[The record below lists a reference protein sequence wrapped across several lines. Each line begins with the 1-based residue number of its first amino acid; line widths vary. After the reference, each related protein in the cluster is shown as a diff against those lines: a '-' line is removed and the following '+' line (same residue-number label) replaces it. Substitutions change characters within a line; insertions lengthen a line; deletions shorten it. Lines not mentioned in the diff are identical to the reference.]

1 MNAKYHL
8 ILICYISCWFFGLIP
23 AAFSESLFLPEDHIP
38 AAMDQTIPSTLTL
51 ERAIEAALE
60 RNPDLLAFKF
70 NIRLADAEK
79 LQASFFP
86 NPEVGFEYENFDE
99 PEKTLTIGYLLE
111 LGGKRRLRMDMAEA
125 SAELALL
132 EFDAARIEIV
142 YETARAF
149 IDVLVAQ
156 ETLRI
161 ATDKEKVADRVYET
175 ARERVQAGRV
185 SPMEQATAEIKR
197 NHARLEVRQAEDELL
212 IARTSLAAMW
222 GGSATD
228 FKSADGLLDR
238 IQPVP
243 SFDALVAV
251 MDDSPAIKA
260 KLSEIKI
267 ADRGIDLEKRKR
279 IPDLTF
285 SGGVKKVDGSD
296 DLIYIAGLSLPIPL
310 FDRNQAAVGRAAAER
325 DRRKGA
331 LAAEKNR
338 LSKDLKIAYQRLTT
352 AHQQVTVIKTDILP
366 SAHGVL
372 DGIAEGYQEGEFSL
386 IDMLEAWNTL
396 YESHESYVQWL
407 GQYHHATIDLE
418 TLLGRDLPRP
428 DMN

>member
-1 MNAKYHL
+1 
-8 ILICYISCWFFGLIP
+8 
-23 AAFSESLFLPEDHIP
+23 
-38 AAMDQTIPSTLTL
+38 
-51 ERAIEAALE
+51 
-60 RNPDLLAFKF
+60 
-70 NIRLADAEK
+70 
-79 LQASFFP
+79 
-86 NPEVGFEYENFDE
+86 
-99 PEKTLTIGYLLE
+99 
-111 LGGKRRLRMDMAEA
+111 MDMADA

-132 EFDAARIEIV
+132 EFDAARIEIA

-156 ETLRI
+156 EALRI
-161 ATDKEKVADRVYET
+161 TMEKEKLAGHVYET
-175 ARERVQAGRV
+175 SRERVEAGRV

-212 IARTSLAAMW
+212 IARTNLAAMW
-222 GGSATD
+222 GGSAAD
-228 FKSADGLLDR
+228 FKSAGGGLLDR

-243 SFDALVAV
+243 SFDALAAV
-251 MDDSPAIKA
+251 MDNSPAIKA

-279 IPDLTF
+279 IPDLSL
-285 SGGVKKVDGSD
+285 SGGVKSVDGSD

-325 DRRKGA
+325 DRRKAA

-338 LSKDLKIAYQRLTT
+338 LSRDLKNAYQRLKT

-366 SAHGVL
+366 SAQGVL
-372 DGIAEGYQEGEFSL
+372 DGIAEGYQEGEFSFL
-386 IDMLEAWNTL
+386 DMLEAQNTL

-407 GQYHHATIDLE
+407 GQYHHALIDLE
-418 TLLGRDLPRP
+418 TLLGRDLARLG
-428 DMN
+428 MN